1 MKNLFLI
8 AFILCFLTIFYL
20 IYQNG
25 DAPMDILLS
34 NRIGG
39 LTLLGVILAI
49 ASFVSPEDYQP
60 SDILDDNF
68 N

>member
-1 MKNLFLI
+1 MKNLFLL

-20 IYQNG
+20 ICQNSN
-25 DAPMDILLS
+25 APMDILLS

-39 LTLLGVILAI
+39 LTLLGTVSAI
-49 ASFVSPEDYQP
+49 ASVVTPKDYQE

-68 N
+68 

>member
-1 MKNLFLI
+1 M
-8 AFILCFLTIFYL
+8 

-25 DAPMDILLS
+25 NVPMDILLS

-39 LTLLGVILAI
+39 LTLLGVVLAI
-49 ASFVSPEDYQP
+49 ASVVSPEDYQP